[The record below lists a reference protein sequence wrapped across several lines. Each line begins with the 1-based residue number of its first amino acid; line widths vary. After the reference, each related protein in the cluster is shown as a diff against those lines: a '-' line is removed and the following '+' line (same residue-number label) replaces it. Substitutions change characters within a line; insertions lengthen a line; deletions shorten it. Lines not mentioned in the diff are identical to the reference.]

1 MAWFKEVHLEQFRK
15 KGIKIGKNCLID
27 NHAFLDRHGKMT
39 IGNNVTITAW
49 AKILT
54 HDASAKILGKKDKRF
69 VIIKDGAFIGLNAII
84 LDGITIGKNSIIG
97 AGSVVTK
104 NVPDGE
110 IWVGNPAKKIG
121 KVKKHE

>member
-1 MAWFKEVHLEQFRK
+1 MTWLKENHLEYFRK
-15 KGIKIGKNCLID
+15 EGIKIGKNCLID
-27 NHAFLDRHGKMT
+27 NHTFLDLHGKLI
-39 IGNNVTITAW
+39 IGDNVIITAW

-69 VIIKDGAFIGLNAII
+69 VTIKDGAFIGLNAII

-104 NVPDGE
+104 NVPNKE
-110 IWVGNPAKKIG
+110 VWAGNPAKKIG
-121 KVKKHE
+121 EIKHE